1 MFFTWEC
8 AAKEFLHFPFM
19 IKQFITGRPSLF
31 LGFTHRIGRL
41 NQISFRVNI
50 NVLLAVPQSQ
60 NSTKSFTLL
69 LTGRRLYLSSKKLN
83 HVWLQSA
90 ITSPL
95 FGPFNLMNGP
105 FTQTTYVWD
114 FKVEIKKGCFLF
126 KHVSLILAVSSWSL
140 TPVSI
145 RYTYHLF
152 VYSSWPPSA
161 ELNCNIASYCS
172 SRSTVY
178 KRK

>member
-1 MFFTWEC
+1 MLRRNSSIFHSWLNNSLPEGHRFSSASPIELVVWT
-8 AAKEFLHFPFM
+8 KY
-19 IKQFITGRPSLF
+19 PSAW
-31 LGFTHRIGRL
+31 
-41 NQISFRVNI
+41 ISMSS
-50 NVLLAVPQSQ
+50 LLSLSPR